1 MSSNN
6 QLVVY
11 RGNENKQIK
20 KYNKKHNQNQK
31 AHNNH
36 KYHQQQNNQLGIKT
50 TPACQKVWNK
60 LSNNVKYRYE
70 KNIEQGLN
78 ITSDMIERYSDYF
91 KYIMLHTNNIGSFID
106 NKTFVNIASIVNIE
120 NMMSYERAL
129 LIITTNQGKKNIRLL
144 KKDKMKLYEINNKFN
159 ILSSDSMY
167 KEKIIYK
174 ITFMKNGSK
183 SKPIIFES
191 QQERNKILKL
201 CKQQN

>member
-11 RGNENKQIK
+11 RGNQNKQIK

-31 AHNNH
+31 ANNNH
-36 KYHQQQNNQLGIKT
+36 KYNQQQNNQLGIKT

-70 KNIEQGLN
+70 KNIDQGLN
-78 ITSDMIERYSDYF
+78 ITHDMIEKYSDYF

-106 NKTFVNIASIVNIE
+106 NKTFVNVASIVNIE
-120 NMMSYERAL
+120 NIMSNERAL
-129 LIITTNQGKKNIRLL
+129 LVITTNQGEKKIRLL

-174 ITFMKNGSK
+174 ITFMKNCSK

-191 QQERNKILKL
+191 QKERNKILTL

>member
-11 RGNENKQIK
+11 RGNENKQIR
-20 KYNKKHNQNQK
+20 KYKGKHNQNKK
-31 AHNNH
+31 AQNNH
-36 KYHQQQNNQLGIKT
+36 KNQQKQNNQFGLKT
-50 TPACQKVWNK
+50 TPACQKVWDK

-70 KNIEQGLN
+70 KNIDQGLN
-78 ITSDMIERYSDYF
+78 ITHDMIEKYSNYF
-91 KYIMLHTNNIGSFID
+91 KYIMIHTNNIGSFID
-106 NKTFVNIASIVNIE
+106 NKTFVHVASIVNVE
-120 NMMSYERAL
+120 NMMSNERAL
-129 LIITTNQGKKNIRLL
+129 LIITTDLGEKKIRLL

-159 ILSSDSMY
+159 MLSSDSTY
-167 KEKIIYK
+167 RDNIIYK

-201 CKQQN
+201 CKQRN